1 MLLEQQ
7 GLTVRSRN
15 QTHHNHPIFSSH
27 GGGTVDQHQR
37 ASPFLLAHLHVSRE
51 RCCESFDNDDYQ
63 KIMTPH
69 LEFTNSSPSL
79 VQITFIMI
87 IVISIM
93 IIRTLLLPWL
103 ITIGYCYCK
112 NETNLRARVPD
123 EVNLQ
128 LCCFC
133 FSHLRYSHYLRSEIF
148 II

>member
-51 RCCESFDNDDYQ
+51 RYCESFDNDDYQ

-79 VQITFIMI
+79 VQITFIII

-93 IIRTLLLPWL
+93 IIRTFLLSWLLLL
-103 ITIGYCYCK
+103 
-112 NETNLRARVPD
+112 
-123 EVNLQ
+123 
-128 LCCFC
+128 
-133 FSHLRYSHYLRSEIF
+133 
-148 II
+148 